1 MNLKLREK
9 ENNMIKIIAIAVVFL
24 IAGLLAFAAT
34 RPDEFEVQRTASIKA
49 APEKIFP
56 YINDLHSWGLWS
68 PYEKKD
74 PAMKRTYSGSAGKG
88 AAYEWE
94 GNREVGK
101 GRVEIRSTVPFSE
114 VLIKLDML
122 KPIEGHNSVRF
133 LLEPEGE
140 VTHVTWALRG
150 DRSYVAKVR
159 GLFISRDRMIGTDF
173 EAGLANLKA
182 LVEK

>member
-1 MNLKLREK
+1 
-9 ENNMIKIIAIAVVFL
+9 MIKIIAIAVIFL
-24 IAGLLAFAAT
+24 IAGLLVFVAT

-56 YINDLHSWGLWS
+56 YINDLHRWGLWS

-94 GNREVGK
+94 GNGKVGK
-101 GRVEIRSTVPFSE
+101 GRVEIRSTVPPFE
-114 VLIKLDML
+114 VLIKLDMI

-133 LLEPEGE
+133 SLEPEGE
-140 VTHVTWALRG
+140 ATHVTWAMRG
-150 DRSYVAKVR
+150 DRSYGAKVV
-159 GLFISRDRMIGTDF
+159 GLFVNMDRMIGKDF
-173 EAGLANLKA
+173 ETGLANLKA
-182 LVEK
+182 VVEK